1 VSSLVAFLKSI
12 AEAPWFSN
20 FIIGVILF
28 AGVLVGVQTYPS
40 MVETYGT
47 ALHFTD
53 QVILWIFVAEI
64 VIKMG
69 AEGAKPWRYF
79 LDPWNVFDFLI
90 VAVCFMPLDAQYVT
104 VLRLAR
110 LLRVLKLVNALP
122 ELRIIVSALLKSI
135 PSMFYISLLLFI
147 LFYLYAVLA
156 VFTFNVN
163 DPVHFDTLQKS
174 MLSLFRVATLEDWTD
189 IMYINMYGCINYGY
203 EGNPVCTP
211 ETSHAFGWV
220 AAGFFSS
227 FVLVATMV
235 ILNLFIGVIMNGM
248 DEARE
253 EMKAEMKALKG
264 EAVDAGEA
272 SHTEALT
279 HRLGDLAEQM
289 TTLQIDLEK
298 WQAEM
303 EKRYGA
309 GGSPPT
315 G

>member
-1 VSSLVAFLKSI
+1 MVPFLKSI
-12 AEAPWFSN
+12 AEATWFAN
-20 FIIGVILF
+20 FIIGVILA
-28 AGVLVGVQTYPS
+28 AGVLVGFETYPS
-40 MVETYGT
+40 VVDTYGHT
-47 ALHFTD
+47 LHLLD
-53 QVILWIFVAEI
+53 KIILYIFVAE
-64 VIKMG
+64 VLIKMG
-69 AEGAKPWRYF
+69 AEGRKPLRYF

-90 VAVCFMPLDAQYVT
+90 VAVCFMPVDAQYVT

-122 ELRIIVSALLKSI
+122 ELRIIVAALLKSI
-135 PSMFYISLLLFI
+135 PSMFYISLLLFM

-156 VFTFNVN
+156 VFTFNTN

-203 EGNPVCTP
+203 DGNPLCTP
-211 ETSHAFGWV
+211 ETSHAFGWG
-220 AAGFFSS
+220 AAIFFSS

-253 EMKAEMKALKG
+253 EMKAEMKSLMA
-264 EAVDAGEA
+264 EAVEAGEA
-272 SHTEALT
+272 DQTEALS

-289 TTLQIDLEK
+289 LTLQHDLEK
-298 WQAEM
+298 WREEVRENAAKPRQA
-303 EKRYGA
+303 
-309 GGSPPT
+309 
-315 G
+315 

>member
-1 VSSLVAFLKSI
+1 MVAFLKSI
-12 AEAPWFSN
+12 AEAAWFSN
-20 FIIGVILF
+20 FIIAIILL
-28 AGVLVGVQTYPS
+28 AGVLVGIQTYPE
-40 MVETYGT
+40 MELKHGPT
-47 ALHFTD
+47 LHLLD
-53 QVILWIFVAEI
+53 QIILWIFVAEV

-69 AEGAKPWRYF
+69 AEGSKPWRYF
-79 LDPWNVFDFLI
+79 LDPWNVFDFII
-90 VAVCFMPLDAQYVT
+90 VAVCFLPLDAQYVT

-156 VFTFNVN
+156 VFMFGQN

-174 MLSLFRVATLEDWTD
+174 MLSLYRVATLEDWTD
-189 IMYINMYGCINYGY
+189 IMYINMYGCMNYGY
-203 EGNPVCTP
+203 DGIAACTP
-211 ETSHAFGWV
+211 ETSQAFGWV

-253 EMKAEMKALKG
+253 EMKAEMKSMMQD
-264 EAVDAGEA
+264 AVEAGEA
-272 SHTEALT
+272 DQTEVLT
-279 HRLGDLAEQM
+279 HRLGDLADQM
-289 TTLQIDLEK
+289 LTLKLDLEK
-298 WQAEM
+298 WRSEM

-309 GGSPPT
+309 SDET
-315 G
+315 SS

>member
-1 VSSLVAFLKSI
+1 MVPFLKSI
-12 AEAPWFSN
+12 AEASWFSN

-28 AGVLVGVQTYPS
+28 AGVLVGIQTYPS
-40 MVETYGT
+40 VEQEYHGI
-47 ALHFTD
+47 LHLLD
-53 QVILWIFVAEI
+53 QIILWIFVAEI
-64 VIKMG
+64 AIKMG
-69 AEGAKPWRYF
+69 AEGRRPWRYF

-156 VFTFNVN
+156 TFMFHEN
-163 DPVHFDTLQKS
+163 DPVHFTNLQTS
-174 MLSLFRVATLEDWTD
+174 FLSLFRVATLEDWTD
-189 IMYINMYGCINYGY
+189 IMYINMYGCMNYGY

-211 ETSHAFGWV
+211 ETSRGYGWG
-220 AAGFFSS
+220 AAIFFSS

-253 EMKAEMKALKG
+253 ELKAELKSAAR
-264 EAVDAGEA
+264 EAVAAGEA
-272 SHTEALT
+272 DQTAVLSQ
-279 HRLGDLAEQM
+279 RMGDLADQL
-289 TTLQIDLEK
+289 LQLQHDLKKVTVQTKE
-298 WQAEM
+298 
-303 EKRYGA
+303 
-309 GGSPPT
+309 
-315 G
+315 

>member
-1 VSSLVAFLKSI
+1 MVAFLKSI
-12 AEAPWFSN
+12 AEDNRFSN

-28 AGVLVGVQTYPS
+28 AGVLVGVQTYP
-40 MVETYGT
+40 ELEQEWHTP
-47 ALHFTD
+47 LHLLD
-53 QVILWIFVAEI
+53 KVILWIFVLEI
-64 VIKMG
+64 AIKMG
-69 AEGAKPWRYF
+69 GEGSKPWRYF

-156 VFTFNVN
+156 TFAFSVN
-163 DPVHFDTLQKS
+163 DPVHFANLQTS
-174 MLSLFRVATLEDWTD
+174 FLSLFRVATLEDWTD
-189 IMYINMYGCINYGY
+189 IMYINMYGCMNYGY
-203 EGNPVCTP
+203 DGNPLCTP
-211 ETSHAFGWV
+211 ETSQGFGWG
-220 AAGFFSS
+220 AAIFFSS

-253 EMKAEMKALKG
+253 ELKAEVKAAER
-264 EAVDAGEA
+264 EAVRAGEA
-272 SHTEALT
+272 DKTQVLSQK
-279 HRLGDLAEQM
+279 LGMLAEQI
-289 TTLQIDLEK
+289 LQLQHEVT
-298 WQAEM
+298 QAAEDS
-303 EKRYGA
+303 KKT
-309 GGSPPT
+309 P
-315 G
+315 